1 MDVQSKRVSLGI
13 DFVRLSRV
21 VELLE
26 HLART
31 DAPAFIL
38 DTDVGGRVVVGLKEV
53 GRIEVGGEVGC
64 DELFV
69 LAAGLVGE
77 GSVSVVL
84 RRRRRRRRRRR
95 GW

>member
-1 MDVQSKRVSLGI
+1 MDVQSERVSLGV
-13 DFVRLSRV
+13 DLVRLSRV

-26 HLART
+26 HLARA

-53 GRIEVGGEVGC
+53 GGIEVGGEIGC
-64 DELFV
+64 DELFI
-69 LAAGLVGE
+69 LAAGLVE

-84 RRRRRRRRRRR
+84 QRRRR